1 MKGRTSELAITLRV
15 SKSGLL
21 PAGDDDDDGD
31 DARPATTWAEH
42 DRRAARKARKAE
54 RAARRQ
60 AEGDQNIQLEEE
72 FRTLGVK

>member
-1 MKGRTSELAITLRV
+1 VVRATPAANSIRTIRGFS
-15 SKSGLL
+15 
-21 PAGDDDDDGD
+21 
-31 DARPATTWAEH
+31 
-42 DRRAARKARKAE
+42 KARKAE